1 MGRARRSEN
10 LRRGA
15 LSPGG
20 GTEEARRG
28 VGSFVS
34 ELPGWETSEVCTT
47 PCTTTSVPAAGKLR
61 LASGSEGDWEGSGG
75 VAGLSITLNAS
86 ELSRLRSPVWSSSRG
101 VDGRGAGSWLRA
113 RRSRGGEDDEADRG
127 SEEGE
132 GETSV
137 AVLWGTKSGWE
148 TSMVEEPEE
157 EGPREAGLGT
167 SVELADDESSF
178 ALPFWSLAI
187 VFDGCEEGADGIRAR
202 DGPLSWD
209 SSCSGCSCNNLVG
222 SLANRRRRSK
232 VQRLCVL
239 ETVSRSPS
247 LGGVRLKQLR
257 MGERSVP
264 RKERRRLRL
273 SGREG

>member
-28 VGSFVS
+28 VASFVS

-61 LASGSEGDWEGSGG
+61 LASGSGGAWEGSGG

-86 ELSRLRSPVWSSSRG
+86 ELSRLCSIVWSSSRG

-113 RRSRGGEDDEADRG
+113 RRSRGGEEDEADG
-127 SEEGE
+127 GPEEGE
-132 GETSV
+132 DEASV
-137 AVLWGTKSGWE
+137 AVLWGTKLGWG

-157 EGPREAGLGT
+157 EGPTEAGLGT
-167 SVELADDESSF
+167 SVELADDDESSF
-178 ALPFWSLAI
+178 ALPFWPVAS
-187 VFDGCEEGADGIRAR
+187 GCEEGADGIRAR

-209 SSCSGCSCNNLVG
+209 SSCSGWSCNILVG

-239 ETVSRSPS
+239 ETVSRLPS

>member
-1 MGRARRSEN
+1 
-10 LRRGA
+10 
-15 LSPGG
+15 
-20 GTEEARRG
+20 
-28 VGSFVS
+28 
-34 ELPGWETSEVCTT
+34 VCTT

-61 LASGSEGDWEGSGG
+61 LASGSGGAWEGSGG

-86 ELSRLRSPVWSSSRG
+86 ELSRLRSIVWSGSRE

-113 RRSRGGEDDEADRG
+113 RRSRGGEEDEGDSG
-127 SEEGE
+127 PEEGE
-132 GETSV
+132 DEISV
-137 AVLWGTKSGWE
+137 AVLWGTKLGWG

-157 EGPREAGLGT
+157 EGPTEAGLGT
-167 SVELADDESSF
+167 SVELADESSF
-178 ALPFWSLAI
+178 ALPFSSVA
-187 VFDGCEEGADGIRAR
+187 VVSDGCEEGADGIRAR

-209 SSCSGCSCNNLVG
+209 SSCSGWSCNILVG

-239 ETVSRSPS
+239 ETLSRPPS
-247 LGGVRLKQLR
+247 FGGVRLKQLR

-264 RKERRRLRL
+264 RKDRRRLRL